1 MGVKNDITA
10 DKSITT
16 KLNRRH
22 KAALAEGE
30 GFEPPDTFQSIVRF
44 QVFEPICYSL
54 TYNLLKCVIFAKNPT

>member
-44 QVFEPICYSL
+44 QVECIQPGSA
-54 TYNLLKCVIFAKNPT
+54 NLPNFYL

>member
-1 MGVKNDITA
+1 MGVKNAITA

-30 GFEPPDTFQSIVRF
+30 GFEPLRLLGKRF
-44 QVFEPICYSL
+44 SRPPRYDHFDKLPFI
-54 TYNLLKCVIFAKNPT
+54 

>member
-44 QVFEPICYSL
+44 QVECIQPGSANFP
-54 TYNLLKCVIFAKNPT
+54 